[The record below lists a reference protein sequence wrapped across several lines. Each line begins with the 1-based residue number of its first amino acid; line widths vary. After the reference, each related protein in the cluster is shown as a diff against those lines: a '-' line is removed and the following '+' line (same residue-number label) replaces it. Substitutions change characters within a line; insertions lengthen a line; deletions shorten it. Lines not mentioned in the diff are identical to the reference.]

1 MDAHER
7 RALPEG
13 WVLMKLT
20 LPKNTFTLL
29 DVHIV
34 MQKRWLSALK
44 DALDMIKILPSNPHF
59 IIKDGSSH

>member
-1 MDAHER
+1 
-7 RALPEG
+7 
-13 WVLMKLT
+13 MKLT